1 MAFERK
7 ATLAGLTLP
16 IEDHEYTI
24 PPVDADLGL
33 FLTEL
38 TATIAAAE
46 ASPDDR
52 ISPEQAA
59 RLVEMAKPLQDADS
73 IARLLSPEVLEQMK
87 TDGVPWQR
95 IQLAASTVMIWTV
108 NGETAAEQHWN
119 AGGRTVPKAPTDR
132 RPKKA
137 TPTKKK

>member
-16 IEDHEYTI
+16 IGDHEYVI

-46 ASPDDR
+46 ASPDER

-59 RLVEMAKPLQDADS
+59 RLKAMAEPLQDADS
-73 IARLLSPEVLEQMK
+73 IKRLLSEGVYDAMR
-87 TDGVPWQR
+87 DNGVPWSQ
-95 IQLAASTVMIWTV
+95 IQLAAATAMIWTV
-108 NGETAAEQHWN
+108 NGEQAAEDHWN
-119 AGGRTVPKAPTDR
+119 RGGRPAPKAPTDR
-132 RPKKA
+132 KPAKK
-137 TPTKKK
+137 TTSKKR